1 MKRVTI
7 TLTDDLETAVTDFQD
22 DQAVPP
28 TLTATVQVALEEYLV
43 QRGYLT
49 QLRPRRAL
57 RLTPAPLDADTTADV
72 SAMHD
77 RYLPRQ

>member
-7 TLTDDLETAVTDFQD
+7 TLTDDLETAVTAFQD

-28 TLTATVQVALEEYLV
+28 TLTATVQVALEEYLA

-49 QLRPRRAL
+49 QPRSHRAL
-57 RLTPAPLDADTTADV
+57 RLTPASADADTATDV
-72 SAMHD
+72 SAAHD
-77 RYLPRQ
+77 RYLARQ